1 MGTRSITV
9 VKDEQGNKIIEM
21 YRQMDGYPTGMGQ
34 DLLDFVSQFTVVNGI
49 SLAEDRKIANGMAC
63 FAAQLVA
70 YFKDGAGGYYLHAP
84 ATDFK
89 SKKQY
94 YKAYYAEYY
103 YEITQEGEHMKVR
116 CWDTWTGSE
125 IQTDPYGKKFMEQ
138 DDG

>member
-1 MGTRSITV
+1 
-9 VKDEQGNKIIEM
+9 
-21 YRQMDGYPTGMGQ
+21 MDGYPSGMGQ
-34 DLLDFVSQFTVVNGI
+34 DLLDFVNQFTVVNGI
-49 SLAEDRKIANGMAC
+49 SIVEERKIANGMAC

-84 ATDFK
+84 TTDFK
-89 SKKQY
+89 NKKQY
-94 YKAYYAEYY
+94 YKTYFAEYY

>member
-21 YRQMDGYPTGMGQ
+21 YRQMDGYPSGMGQ
-34 DLLDFVSQFTVVNGI
+34 DLLDFVNKFIVTSGI
-49 SLAEDRKIANGMAC
+49 AIGEERITANGMAC

-70 YFKDGAGGYYLHAP
+70 YFKSGAGGFYLHAP
-84 ATDFK
+84 TTDFK

-103 YEITQEGEHMKVR
+103 YEITQDDEHMKVR

-125 IQTDPYGKKFMEQ
+125 IQTDPFGKKFMEQ
-138 DDG
+138 EEQ